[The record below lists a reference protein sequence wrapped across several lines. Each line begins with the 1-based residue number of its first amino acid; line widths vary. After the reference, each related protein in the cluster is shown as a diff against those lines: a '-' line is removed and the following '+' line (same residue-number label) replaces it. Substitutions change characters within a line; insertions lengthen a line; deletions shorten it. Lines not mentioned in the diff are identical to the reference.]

1 MSISV
6 TIDGNHPTFSSL
18 DASIRTRWS
27 SHLRSP
33 CQDASYAITSSRP
46 PHIRR
51 VSVRLWRDQRHFRG
65 KTLERCTWCV
75 RGPHFRA
82 WTPPCAP
89 DGAITCA
96 RHVKTHR
103 MPSHQDGR
111 HTYAVFRCVYGV
123 IGVISGAKLSRG
135 APDVG
140 IIRTRWSSHL
150 RSPCQDASYAITSR
164 WPPHIRRV
172 SVRLWR
178 DQRSLTLSSAICP
191 SFLSFYFP
199 L

>member
-27 SHLRSP
+27 NHLRSP

-46 PHIRR
+46 
-51 VSVRLWRDQRHFRG
+51 V
-65 KTLERCTWCV
+65 
-75 RGPHFRA
+75 
-82 WTPPCAP
+82 
-89 DGAITCA
+89 
-96 RHVKTHR
+96 
-103 MPSHQDGR
+103 GR

-150 RSPCQDASYAITSR
+150 RSPCQEASYSMNE
-164 WPPHIRRV
+164 V
-172 SVRLWR
+172 GS
-178 DQRSLTLSSAICP
+178 QRHLVLVYGLIGVIYGGTLSGELEDYSDNFISADA
-191 SFLSFYFP
+191 F
-199 L
+199 